1 MKKNKWLKLWQFC
14 LLLTKRPLGH
24 IFKIKNNH
32 FSIRIFWGHPVHHF
46 LQNPEMYNFI
56 FNRFGLPWPSRF
68 PKYVSLCLPNSNVII
83 LLLPCCEQVEK
94 LILENSKLVFW
105 HSKFTF
111 SKLDGSTS
119 SYHNSTNTGPIDMF
133 FTKKCNYFSR
143 QTRWNY
149 QFLSHPQLKGCFG
162 PINI

>member
-1 MKKNKWLKLWQFC
+1 
-14 LLLTKRPLGH
+14 
-24 IFKIKNNH
+24 
-32 FSIRIFWGHPVHHF
+32 
-46 LQNPEMYNFI
+46 MYNFN
-56 FNRFGLPWPSRF
+56 FNGFELPWPSRF

-143 QTRWNY
+143 GTRWNHP
-149 QFLSHPQLKGCFG
+149 FLSQSQWKGCFG
-162 PINI
+162 TLNLYFYQIDNGLFQTWLLIFIQIAKKPLLLGLR